1 MFYIG
6 YKERFA
12 KVAIMKQLKPFTKI
26 SLGLL
31 TMGTILSLIGY
42 LAGGWTNMKNIG
54 ENYFQPQTASFT
66 DIRSIEVNERLSIM
80 PSPDNQFHLH
90 YYRNQHKGIDLLS
103 HQVQDGKLT
112 ISSAFQGIVTYDGL
126 LEPILHLVNDQ
137 NVAYYQPVLQVP
149 KNSTIE
155 TLSGSLQGDLYLDK
169 VTIQNLELTAEDGDM
184 LIENSQLSFAHL
196 SHLNGEV
203 AINQSTLTSPAD
215 ITDTFGSILTVEDGD
230 FKAENLKLE
239 GRHNISNY
247 NGSID
252 ISLHPKTKTDIHI
265 DASQNNLGIDLPTY
279 SNPQATNYLSISTLD
294 GELNIQ

>member
-1 MFYIG
+1 MR
-6 YKERFA
+6 K
-12 KVAIMKQLKPFTKI
+12 LKPFTRI
-26 SLGLL
+26 SLILL
-31 TMGTILSLIGY
+31 TLGTILSLIGF
-42 LAGGWTNMKNIG
+42 LGGGWKSMKTVS
-54 ENYFQPQTASFT
+54 ENYYQPQTVSFS
-66 DIRSIEVNERLSIM
+66 DIRAIEVNERLSIM

-90 YYRNQHKGIDLLS
+90 YYRNQHKDIDLLS

-112 ISSAFQGIVTYDGL
+112 ISSAYQGIVTYDGL
-126 LEPILHLVNDQ
+126 LEPILNLVNDQ

-155 TLSGSLQGDLYLDK
+155 TLSGTLQGDLYLDK
-169 VTIQNLELTAEDGDM
+169 VTIQNLELTAEDGDI
-184 LIENSQLSFAHL
+184 LIENSHISLSRLLHI
-196 SHLNGEV
+196 NGEV
-203 AINQSTLTSPAD
+203 TIKQSTLISPAD

-279 SNPQATNYLSISTLD
+279 SNPQATNYLYISTLD
-294 GELNIQ
+294 GELSIR

>member
-1 MFYIG
+1 
-6 YKERFA
+6 
-12 KVAIMKQLKPFTKI
+12 MKQLKPFTKI
-26 SLGLL
+26 SLSLL

-42 LAGGWTNMKNIG
+42 LAGGWTNMKTVA

-66 DIRSIEVNERLSIM
+66 DIRSIEVNEKLSIM

-90 YYRNQHKGIDLLS
+90 YYRNQHKGINLLS

-112 ISSAFQGIVTYDGL
+112 ISSAYQGIVTYDGL
-126 LEPILHLVNDQ
+126 LEPILNLVNNQ
-137 NVAYYQPVLQVP
+137 NIAYYQPVLQVP

-155 TLSGSLQGDLYLDK
+155 SLSGNLQGDLYLDK
-169 VTIQNLELTAEDGDM
+169 VTIQNLELTAEDGDI

-203 AINQSTLTSPAD
+203 AINHSTLISPAD

-239 GRHNISNY
+239 GKHDISNY
-247 NGSID
+247 DGSID
-252 ISLHPKTKTDIHI
+252 ISLHPQTKTDIHI

-279 SNPQATNYLSISTLD
+279 SNPQATNYLNISTLD

>member
-1 MFYIG
+1 
-6 YKERFA
+6 
-12 KVAIMKQLKPFTKI
+12 MKQIKPFTKI
-26 SLGLL
+26 SLSLFTL
-31 TMGTILSLIGY
+31 GTILSLIGY
-42 LAGGWTNMKNIG
+42 LAGGWTNMKTVA
-54 ENYFQPQTASFT
+54 ENYFQLQTASFSN
-66 DIRSIEVNERLSIM
+66 IRAIEVDEKLSIM
-80 PSPDNQFHLH
+80 PSPDKQFHLH

-112 ISSAFQGIVTYDGL
+112 ISSAYQGIVTYDGL
-126 LEPILHLVNDQ
+126 LEPILNLVNYQ

-155 TLSGSLQGDLYLDK
+155 TLSGSIQGDVYLDK
-169 VTIQNLELTAEDGDM
+169 VTIQDFQLFVENGDM
-184 LIENSQLSFAHL
+184 LIENSHISLSRLLHI
-196 SHLNGEV
+196 NGEV
-203 AINQSTLTSPAD
+203 TIKQSTLTSPED

-265 DASQNNLGIDLPTY
+265 DARQNNLGIDLPTY
-279 SNPQATNYLSISTLD
+279 SNPQATNYLYISTLD
-294 GELNIQ
+294 GELSIR

>member
-1 MFYIG
+1 
-6 YKERFA
+6 
-12 KVAIMKQLKPFTKI
+12 MKQLKPFTKI

-42 LAGGWTNMKNIG
+42 LAGGWTNMKTVA

-66 DIRSIEVNERLSIM
+66 DIRSIEVNESLSIM

-112 ISSAFQGIVTYDGL
+112 ISSAFQGIVSYDGL

-137 NVAYYQPVLQVP
+137 NIAYYQPVLQIP

-155 TLSGSLQGDLYLDK
+155 TLTGTLQGDIYLDK
-169 VTIQNLELTAEDGDM
+169 VTIQNLELTAEDGDI
-184 LIENSQLSFAHL
+184 LIENSHISLSSLLHI
-196 SHLNGEV
+196 NGEV

-215 ITDTFGSILTVEDGD
+215 ITDTTGSILTVEDGD

-279 SNPQATNYLSISTLD
+279 SNPQATNYLHISTLD
-294 GELNIQ
+294 GELSIR

>member
-1 MFYIG
+1 
-6 YKERFA
+6 
-12 KVAIMKQLKPFTKI
+12 MKQLKPFTKI
-26 SLGLL
+26 SLSLF
-31 TMGTILSLIGY
+31 TIGTILSLIGY
-42 LAGGWTNMKNIG
+42 LAGGWTNMKIVA

-66 DIRSIEVNERLSIM
+66 NIRSIEVNERLSIM

-112 ISSAFQGIVTYDGL
+112 ISSAFQGIVSYDGL
-126 LEPILHLVNDQ
+126 LEPILNLVNDQ

-155 TLSGSLQGDLYLDK
+155 TLSGNLQGDLYLDK

-184 LIENSQLSFAHL
+184 LIENSHISLIRLLHI
-196 SHLNGEV
+196 NGEV
-203 AINQSTLTSPAD
+203 AINQSTLISPKD
-215 ITDTFGSILTVEDGD
+215 ISDTVGSSLTIEDGD

-239 GRHNISNY
+239 GRHSISNY
-247 NGSID
+247 DGSID
-252 ISLHPKTKTDIHI
+252 ISLHSKTKTDIHI

-279 SNPQATNYLSISTLD
+279 SNPHATNYLYISTLD

>member
-1 MFYIG
+1 
-6 YKERFA
+6 
-12 KVAIMKQLKPFTKI
+12 MKQIKPFTKI
-26 SLGLL
+26 SLSLFTL
-31 TMGTILSLIGY
+31 GTILSLIGY
-42 LAGGWTNMKNIG
+42 LAGGWTNMKTVA
-54 ENYFQPQTASFT
+54 ENYFQPQTASFSN
-66 DIRSIEVNERLSIM
+66 IRAIEVNEKLSIM

-112 ISSAFQGIVTYDGL
+112 ISSAFQGIVSYDGL

-155 TLSGSLQGDLYLDK
+155 SLSGSIQGDVYLDK
-169 VTIQNLELTAEDGDM
+169 VTIQDFQLFVENGDM
-184 LIENSQLSFAHL
+184 LIENSHISLIRLLHI
-196 SHLNGEV
+196 NGEV

-215 ITDTFGSILTVEDGD
+215 ITDTTGSILTVEDGD

-239 GRHNISNY
+239 GKHDISNY
-247 NGSID
+247 DGSID
-252 ISLHPKTKTDIHI
+252 ISLHPQTKTDIHI

-279 SNPQATNYLSISTLD
+279 SNPQAANYLHISILD
-294 GELNIQ
+294 GELSIR

>member
-1 MFYIG
+1 
-6 YKERFA
+6 
-12 KVAIMKQLKPFTKI
+12 MKKLKPFTKI
-26 SLGLL
+26 SLSLFTL
-31 TMGTILSLIGY
+31 GTILSLIGY
-42 LAGGWTNMKNIG
+42 LAGGWTNMKTVA

-80 PSPDNQFHLH
+80 PSPNNQFHLH
-90 YYRNQHKGIDLLS
+90 YYRNQHKDIDLLN

-112 ISSAFQGIVTYDGL
+112 ISSAFKGIVSYNGL

-137 NVAYYQPVLQVP
+137 NIAYYQPVLQIP

-169 VTIQNLELTAEDGDM
+169 VTIQNLELTAEDGDI
-184 LIENSQLSFAHL
+184 LIENSHISLSRLLHI
-196 SHLNGEV
+196 NGEV

-230 FKAENLKLE
+230 FTAENLKLE

-279 SNPQATNYLSISTLD
+279 SNPQATNYLYISTLD
-294 GELNIQ
+294 GELSIR

>member
-1 MFYIG
+1 
-6 YKERFA
+6 
-12 KVAIMKQLKPFTKI
+12 MKQLKPFTKI
-26 SLGLL
+26 SLSLFTL
-31 TMGTILSLIGY
+31 GTILSLIGY
-42 LAGGWTNMKNIG
+42 FAGGWTNMKNIG

-112 ISSAFQGIVTYDGL
+112 ISSAFQGIVSYDGL

-137 NVAYYQPVLQVP
+137 NIAYYQPVLQVP

-155 TLSGSLQGDLYLDK
+155 TLSGTLQGDLYLDK
-169 VTIQNLELTAEDGDM
+169 VTIQNLELTAEDGDI
-184 LIENSQLSFAHL
+184 LIENSHISLSRLLHI
-196 SHLNGEV
+196 NGEV
-203 AINQSTLTSPAD
+203 TIKQSTLISPKD
-215 ITDTFGSILTVEDGD
+215 ISDTVGSSLTIEDGD

-239 GRHNISNY
+239 GRHSISNY
-247 NGSID
+247 DGSID
-252 ISLHPKTKTDIHI
+252 ISLHSKTKTDIHI

-279 SNPQATNYLSISTLD
+279 SNPQATNYLYISTLD

>member
-1 MFYIG
+1 
-6 YKERFA
+6 
-12 KVAIMKQLKPFTKI
+12 MKQLKPLTKI

-42 LAGGWTNMKNIG
+42 LTGGWTNMKTVA

-66 DIRSIEVNERLSIM
+66 DIRSIEVNESLSIM

-112 ISSAFQGIVTYDGL
+112 ISSAFQGIVSYDGL

-137 NVAYYQPVLQVP
+137 NIAYYQPVLQIP
-149 KNSTIE
+149 QNSTIE
-155 TLSGSLQGDLYLDK
+155 TLSGTLQGDIYLDK
-169 VTIQNLELTAEDGDM
+169 VTIQNFELTAEDGDI
-184 LIENSQLSFAHL
+184 LIENSHISLSRLLHI
-196 SHLNGEV
+196 NGEV

-230 FKAENLKLE
+230 FKTENLKLE
-239 GRHNISNY
+239 GRHDISNY

-279 SNPQATNYLSISTLD
+279 SNPQATNYLHISTLD
-294 GELNIQ
+294 GELSIR

>member
-1 MFYIG
+1 
-6 YKERFA
+6 
-12 KVAIMKQLKPFTKI
+12 MKQLKPFTKI

-31 TMGTILSLIGY
+31 TMGTILSIIGY
-42 LAGGWTNMKNIG
+42 LAGGWTNMKTVA

-80 PSPDNQFHLH
+80 PSPDNQFRLH
-90 YYRNQHKGIDLLS
+90 YYRNQHKDTDLLS

-112 ISSAFQGIVTYDGL
+112 ISSAFQGIVSYDGL

-137 NVAYYQPVLQVP
+137 NIAYYQPVLQIP

-155 TLSGSLQGDLYLDK
+155 TLSGTLQGDFYLDK
-169 VTIQNLELTAEDGDM
+169 VTIQNLELTAEDGDI
-184 LIENSQLSFAHL
+184 LIENSHISLSSLLHI
-196 SHLNGEV
+196 NGEV
-203 AINQSTLTSPAD
+203 TIKQSTLTSPKD
-215 ITDTFGSILTVEDGD
+215 ITDTTGSILTVEDGD

-239 GRHNISNY
+239 GRHGISNY

-279 SNPQATNYLSISTLD
+279 SNPQATNYLNISILD
-294 GELNIQ
+294 GELSIR

>member
-1 MFYIG
+1 
-6 YKERFA
+6 
-12 KVAIMKQLKPFTKI
+12 MKQLKPFTKI

-112 ISSAFQGIVTYDGL
+112 ISSAFQGIVSYDGL
-126 LEPILHLVNDQ
+126 LEPIIHLVNDQ
-137 NVAYYQPVLQVP
+137 NIAYYQPVLQIP

-155 TLSGSLQGDLYLDK
+155 TLSGTLQGDIYLDK
-169 VTIQNLELTAEDGDM
+169 VTIRNLELTAEDGDI
-184 LIENSQLSFAHL
+184 LIENSHISLSSLLH
-196 SHLNGEV
+196 SNGEV
-203 AINQSTLTSPAD
+203 AINQSTLASPAD

-230 FKAENLKLE
+230 FKVENLKLE

-279 SNPQATNYLSISTLD
+279 SNPQATNYLYISTLD
-294 GELNIQ
+294 GELSIR

>member
-1 MFYIG
+1 
-6 YKERFA
+6 
-12 KVAIMKQLKPFTKI
+12 MKQLKPLTKI
-26 SLGLL
+26 SLSLFTL
-31 TMGTILSLIGY
+31 GTILSLIGY

-54 ENYFQPQTASFT
+54 KNYFQPQTASFSN
-66 DIRSIEVNERLSIM
+66 IRAIEVNEELSIM

-112 ISSAFQGIVTYDGL
+112 ISSAFQGIVSYDGL

-137 NVAYYQPVLQVP
+137 NIAYYQPVLQIP

-155 TLSGSLQGDLYLDK
+155 TLSGTLQGDLYLDK
-169 VTIQNLELTAEDGDM
+169 VTIQNLELTAEDGDI
-184 LIENSQLSFAHL
+184 LIENSHISLSRLLHI
-196 SHLNGEV
+196 NGKV
-203 AINQSTLTSPAD
+203 NINHSTLTSPVD

-279 SNPQATNYLSISTLD
+279 SNPQATNYLHISTLD
-294 GELNIQ
+294 GELSIR

>member
-1 MFYIG
+1 
-6 YKERFA
+6 
-12 KVAIMKQLKPFTKI
+12 MKQLKLFTKI
-26 SLGLL
+26 SLSLFTL
-31 TMGTILSLIGY
+31 GTILSLIGY
-42 LAGGWTNMKNIG
+42 LAGGWTNMKTIA

-90 YYRNQHKGIDLLS
+90 YYRNQHKDIDLLN

-112 ISSAFQGIVTYDGL
+112 ISSAFQGIVSYDGL
-126 LEPILHLVNDQ
+126 LEPILNLVNDQ

-169 VTIQNLELTAEDGDM
+169 VTIQNLELTTEDGDI
-184 LIENSQLSFAHL
+184 LIENSHISLSSLLHI
-196 SHLNGEV
+196 NGEV

-239 GRHNISNY
+239 GRHSISNY
-247 NGSID
+247 GGSID
-252 ISLHPKTKTDIHI
+252 ISLHSKTKTDIHI

-279 SNPQATNYLSISTLD
+279 SNPQATNYLHISTLD
-294 GELNIQ
+294 GELSIR

>member
-1 MFYIG
+1 
-6 YKERFA
+6 
-12 KVAIMKQLKPFTKI
+12 MKQLKALTKI

-42 LAGGWTNMKNIG
+42 LTGGWTNMKNIG
-54 ENYFQPQTASFT
+54 ENYFQPQTVSFT

-90 YYRNQHKGIDLLS
+90 YYRNQHKDIDLLS

-112 ISSAFQGIVTYDGL
+112 ISSAFQGIVSYDGL
-126 LEPILHLVNDQ
+126 LETIINLVNDQ
-137 NVAYYQPVLQVP
+137 NIAYYQPVLQIP

-155 TLSGSLQGDLYLDK
+155 TLSGSIQGDLYLDK
-169 VTIQNLELTAEDGDM
+169 VTIQNLELTAEDGDI
-184 LIENSQLSFAHL
+184 LIENSHISLSRLLHI
-196 SHLNGEV
+196 NGEV
-203 AINQSTLTSPAD
+203 TIKQSTLTSPAD

-265 DASQNNLGIDLPTY
+265 DARQNNLGIDLPTY
-279 SNPQATNYLSISTLD
+279 SNPQATNYLYISTLD
-294 GELNIQ
+294 GELTIR

>member
-1 MFYIG
+1 
-6 YKERFA
+6 
-12 KVAIMKQLKPFTKI
+12 MKQLKPFTKI

-42 LAGGWTNMKNIG
+42 LAGGWTNMKTVA
-54 ENYFQPQTASFT
+54 ENYFQPQTASFS
-66 DIRSIEVNERLSIM
+66 DIRAIEVNERLSIM

-112 ISSAFQGIVTYDGL
+112 ISSAYQGIVSYDGL
-126 LEPILHLVNDQ
+126 LEPILNLVNDQ
-137 NVAYYQPVLQVP
+137 NIAYYQPVLQIP

-169 VTIQNLELTAEDGDM
+169 VTIQNLELTAEDGDI
-184 LIENSQLSFAHL
+184 LIENSHISLSRLLHI
-196 SHLNGEV
+196 NGEV
-203 AINQSTLTSPAD
+203 TINQSTLTSPAD

-279 SNPQATNYLSISTLD
+279 SNPQATNYLHISALD
-294 GELNIQ
+294 GELSIR

>member
-1 MFYIG
+1 
-6 YKERFA
+6 
-12 KVAIMKQLKPFTKI
+12 MKQLKPFTKI
-26 SLGLL
+26 SLSLFTL
-31 TMGTILSLIGY
+31 GTILSLIGY

-54 ENYFQPQTASFT
+54 KNYFQPQTASFT

-90 YYRNQHKGIDLLS
+90 YYRNQHKDIDLLS

-112 ISSAFQGIVTYDGL
+112 ISSAFQGIVSYDGL
-126 LEPILHLVNDQ
+126 LEPILNLVNDQ
-137 NVAYYQPVLQVP
+137 NVAYYQPVLQIP

-155 TLSGSLQGDLYLDK
+155 TLSGNLQGDLYLDK
-169 VTIQNLELTAEDGDM
+169 VTIQNLNLTAEDGDI
-184 LIENSQLSFAHL
+184 LIENSHINLNSLLHI
-196 SHLNGEV
+196 NGEV

-230 FKAENLKLE
+230 FEAENLKLE

-247 NGSID
+247 NGSIN
-252 ISLHPKTKTDIHI
+252 ISLHSQTKTDIHI

-279 SNPQATNYLSISTLD
+279 SNPKATNYLNISTLD
-294 GELNIQ
+294 GELSIR

>member
-1 MFYIG
+1 
-6 YKERFA
+6 
-12 KVAIMKQLKPFTKI
+12 MKQLKPFTKI

-42 LAGGWTNMKNIG
+42 LAGGWTNMKNIA

-66 DIRSIEVNERLSIM
+66 DIRSIEVNEKLSIM

-90 YYRNQHKGIDLLS
+90 YYRNHHKGIDLLS

-112 ISSAFQGIVTYDGL
+112 ISSAFQGIISYDGL

-137 NVAYYQPVLQVP
+137 NIAYYQPVLQVP

-155 TLSGSLQGDLYLDK
+155 TLSGTLQGDLYLDK
-169 VTIQNLELTAEDGDM
+169 VTIQNLELTTEDGDI
-184 LIENSQLSFAHL
+184 LIENSRISLSRLLHI
-196 SHLNGEV
+196 NGEV
-203 AINQSTLTSPAD
+203 AINQSTLTSSAD

-252 ISLHPKTKTDIHI
+252 ISLHSKTKTDIHI

-279 SNPQATNYLSISTLD
+279 SNPLATNYLHISTLD
-294 GELNIQ
+294 GELSIR

>member
-1 MFYIG
+1 
-6 YKERFA
+6 
-12 KVAIMKQLKPFTKI
+12 MKQLKPFTKI
-26 SLGLL
+26 SLSLL

-42 LAGGWTNMKNIG
+42 LAGGWTNMKTVA

-90 YYRNQHKGIDLLS
+90 YYRNQHKDIDLLS

-155 TLSGSLQGDLYLDK
+155 SLSGSIQGDVYLDK
-169 VTIQNLELTAEDGDM
+169 VTIQDFQLFVENGDM
-184 LIENSQLSFAHL
+184 LIENSHISLIRLLHI
-196 SHLNGEV
+196 NGEV

-265 DASQNNLGIDLPTY
+265 DARQNNLGIDLPTY
-279 SNPQATNYLSISTLD
+279 SNPQATNYLYISTLD

>member
-1 MFYIG
+1 
-6 YKERFA
+6 
-12 KVAIMKQLKPFTKI
+12 MKQLKPFTKI

-54 ENYFQPQTASFT
+54 KNYFQPQTASFT

-80 PSPDNQFHLH
+80 PSPDNQFHLR
-90 YYRNQHKGIDLLS
+90 YYRNQHKDTDLLS

-112 ISSAFQGIVTYDGL
+112 ISSAFQGIVSYDGL
-126 LEPILHLVNDQ
+126 LEPILNLVNDQ
-137 NVAYYQPVLQVP
+137 NIAYYQPVLQIP

-155 TLSGSLQGDLYLDK
+155 TLSGTLQGDLYLDK
-169 VTIQNLELTAEDGDM
+169 VTIQNLNLTAEDGDM

-215 ITDTFGSILTVEDGD
+215 ITDTAGSILTVEDGD

-265 DASQNNLGIDLPTY
+265 DASQNNLGIDLQTY
-279 SNPQATNYLSISTLD
+279 SNPQATNYLYISTLD
-294 GELNIQ
+294 GELSIR

>member
-1 MFYIG
+1 M
-6 YKERFA
+6 KE
-12 KVAIMKQLKPFTKI
+12 LKPFTKI
-26 SLGLL
+26 SLSLL
-31 TMGTILSLIGY
+31 SLGAILSFIGY
-42 LAGGWTNMKNIG
+42 LAGGWTNMKLVA
-54 ENYFQPQTASFT
+54 ENYFQPQTASFSN
-66 DIRSIEVNERLSIM
+66 IRAIEVNERLSIM

-90 YYRNQHKGIDLLS
+90 YYRNQHKDIDLLN

-112 ISSAFQGIVTYDGL
+112 ISSAFKGIVSYDGL
-126 LEPILHLVNDQ
+126 LEPILNLVNDQ

-184 LIENSQLSFAHL
+184 LIENSHISLSSLLHI
-196 SHLNGEV
+196 NGEV

-247 NGSID
+247 DGSID
-252 ISLHPKTKTDIHI
+252 ISIHSQTKTDIYI
-265 DASQNNLGIDLPTY
+265 DASQNNSRIELPAY
-279 SNPQATNYLSISTLD
+279 SNTQANNYLFISTLD
-294 GELNIQ
+294 GELTIR

>member
-1 MFYIG
+1 
-6 YKERFA
+6 
-12 KVAIMKQLKPFTKI
+12 MKQLKPFTKI
-26 SLGLL
+26 SLSLL

-42 LAGGWTNMKNIG
+42 FAGGWTNIKLVA

-66 DIRSIEVNERLSIM
+66 DIRSIEVNEKLSIM

-112 ISSAFQGIVTYDGL
+112 ISSAFQGIVSYDGL

-137 NVAYYQPVLQVP
+137 NIAYYQPVLQIP

-155 TLSGSLQGDLYLDK
+155 TLSGNLQGDLYLDK

-203 AINQSTLTSPAD
+203 AINHSTLISPAD

-252 ISLHPKTKTDIHI
+252 ISLHPQTKTDIHI

-279 SNPQATNYLSISTLD
+279 SNPQATNYLHISTLD

>member
-1 MFYIG
+1 
-6 YKERFA
+6 
-12 KVAIMKQLKPFTKI
+12 MKQLKPFTKI
-26 SLGLL
+26 SLSLLGL
-31 TMGTILSLIGY
+31 GAILSLIGY

-66 DIRSIEVNERLSIM
+66 DIRSIEVNEKLSIM

-112 ISSAFQGIVTYDGL
+112 ISSAYQGIVTYDGL

-137 NVAYYQPVLQVP
+137 NIAYYQPVLQIP

-155 TLSGSLQGDLYLDK
+155 TLSGNLQGDLYLDK
-169 VTIQNLELTAEDGDM
+169 VTIQNLELTAEDGDI
-184 LIENSQLSFAHL
+184 LIENSHISLSRLLHI
-196 SHLNGEV
+196 NGEV
-203 AINQSTLTSPAD
+203 TIKQSTLTSPAD

-265 DASQNNLGIDLPTY
+265 DASQNNLRIDLPTY
-279 SNPQATNYLSISTLD
+279 SNPQAANYLHISILD
-294 GELNIQ
+294 GELSIR

>member
-1 MFYIG
+1 
-6 YKERFA
+6 
-12 KVAIMKQLKPFTKI
+12 MKQLKPFTKI
-26 SLGLL
+26 SLSLL
-31 TMGTILSLIGY
+31 TLGTILSLIGY

-90 YYRNQHKGIDLLS
+90 YYRNQHKDIDLLS

-112 ISSAFQGIVTYDGL
+112 ISSAFQGIVSYDGL
-126 LEPILHLVNDQ
+126 LEPILNLVNDQ

-155 TLSGSLQGDLYLDK
+155 TLSGTLQGDLYLDK
-169 VTIQNLELTAEDGDM
+169 VTIQNLNLTAEDGDI
-184 LIENSQLSFAHL
+184 LIENSHISLSSLLH
-196 SHLNGEV
+196 SNGKV
-203 AINQSTLTSPAD
+203 NINHSTLTSPKD
-215 ITDTFGSILTVEDGD
+215 ITDTFGSVLTVEDGD

-279 SNPQATNYLSISTLD
+279 SNPQATNYLNISTLD
-294 GELNIQ
+294 GELSIR